1 MKSELKKM
9 PGSQMEITVELTA
22 DELKPYLIES
32 AEHLSEHSPIAGF
45 RPGKVPF
52 DVAQKQFGEM
62 KILEHAADHVISH
75 TFFDL
80 IKENKLLT
88 VGAPQINIEKMAPG
102 NALIYKAVV
111 ALLPK
116 IKPANW
122 KKHKISREE
131 IKITDDKIDKVIEDV
146 RKMQAKEVVV
156 DRSAGKDDKVM
167 VDMDIFLDKVP
178 VEGGQS
184 KNHAIYLSEKHYIPG
199 LPEQLVGLK
208 KGETKEFALPFP
220 LEHYQKHLA
229 GKNADFK
236 IIVKDIFE
244 RTLPEV
250 NDELAKN
257 LGQTDLDSLK
267 KTIGD
272 NLKMEADQK
281 EEQRLEIELIEK
293 LVKESQF
300 DELPELLIT
309 EEKQKMFAELKARLG
324 EQQIPFEDY
333 LKNLKKTEV
342 ELAKEFT
349 HGAIE
354 RVKTALL
361 LREIAKEENLT
372 VDAKETEAEI
382 QRLRETY
389 KDNPHLEERLASPDI
404 LDYVKAM
411 LLNRKIMKILKE
423 TIVK

>member
-1 MKSELKKM
+1 MKSELKKL
-9 PGSQMEITVELTA
+9 PGSQMEITVELTTE
-22 DELKPYLIES
+22 ELQPYLIES

-52 DVAQKQFGEM
+52 EVAKKQFGEM

-75 TFFDL
+75 TFFAL

-88 VGAPQINIEKMAPG
+88 VGAPQINVEKMAPG

-111 ALLPK
+111 ALLPN
-116 IKPANW
+116 IKLAGW
-122 KKHKISREE
+122 KKHNISRKE
-131 IKITDDKIDKVIEDV
+131 IKITDDKIDKVIEDA
-146 RKMQAKEVVV
+146 RKMQAKEVIA
-156 DRSAGKDDKVM
+156 DRPAGKEDKVV
-167 VDMDIFLDKVP
+167 VDMDILLDKVP

-184 KNHAIYLSEKHYIPG
+184 KNHAIYLNETHYIPG

-208 KGETKEFALPFP
+208 KDETKEFTLPFP
-220 LEHYQKHLA
+220 QEHYQKHLA

-236 IIVKDIFE
+236 ITIKDIFE
-244 RTLPEV
+244 RTLPEI
-250 NDELAKN
+250 NDDLAKN
-257 LGQTDLDSLK
+257 LGQPDLAGLK
-267 KTIGD
+267 KVINE
-272 NLKMEADQK
+272 NLTMEATQK

-309 EEKQKMFAELKARLG
+309 EEKHKMFAELKGRLA

-333 LKNLKKTEV
+333 LKNLNKTEE

-349 HGAIE
+349 HGATE
-354 RVKTALL
+354 RVKTALI
-361 LREIAKEENLT
+361 LREIAKEENIT
-372 VDAKETEAEI
+372 VDPKETEDEI

-389 KDNPHLEERLASPDI
+389 KDNQHLEERLASLDI
-404 LDYVKAM
+404 LDYINATI
-411 LLNRKIMKILKE
+411 LNRKIMKMLKDA
-423 TIVK
+423 IIK